1 MNKRLPLLVGFTIL
15 LAPLVAVPLFWSVE
29 SGNAKVYLL
38 GSMHAGTPD
47 LYPLPAF
54 IDEAYLASDALVVE
68 ADVSEAKQREIAGK
82 MLSMAMYPD
91 GQTIADH
98 LPAEL
103 VTRVDT
109 RLREYGLNITQL
121 NRMKPW
127 MLGMSLLSMEMQRLH
142 YDTDLG
148 IDLHYLHRAAADSLE
163 IIELEGLDYQINL
176 FNSFNDTLQA
186 KFLEDILDNQTEM
199 LNKMN
204 ELTQAWKDGD
214 EATLEKLVTEDSDNP
229 AFAGLYEALI
239 YQRNTQMVAKIEQY
253 LKTGRT
259 YFLIVG
265 AGHLVGER
273 GIVDL
278 LQKAGYKVQKL

>member
-1 MNKRLPLLVGFTIL
+1 
-15 LAPLVAVPLFWSVE
+15 
-29 SGNAKVYLL
+29 
-38 GSMHAGTPD
+38 
-47 LYPLPAF
+47 
-54 IDEAYLASDALVVE
+54 
-68 ADVSEAKQREIAGK
+68 VSEAKQREIAGK

-103 VTRVDT
+103 VTRVDPAC
-109 RLREYGLNITQL
+109 REYGLNITHST
-121 NRMKPW
+121 MKPW
-127 MLGMSLLSMEMQRLH
+127 MLGMSLLSMEMQAPALRH
-142 YDTDLG
+142 RPG
-148 IDLHYLHRAAADSLE
+148 IDLHYLHRAAVDSLE

-229 AFAGLYEALI
+229 DFAELYEALI
-239 YQRNTQMVAKIEQY
+239 YQRNTQMVAKIEQF

-265 AGHLVGER
+265 R
-273 GIVDL
+273 GIWLASAASSICCKKRATRCRNSDL
-278 LQKAGYKVQKL
+278 T